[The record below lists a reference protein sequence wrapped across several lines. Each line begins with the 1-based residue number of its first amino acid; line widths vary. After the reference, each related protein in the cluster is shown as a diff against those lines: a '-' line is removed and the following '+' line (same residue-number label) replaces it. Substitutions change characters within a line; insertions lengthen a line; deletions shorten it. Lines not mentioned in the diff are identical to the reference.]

1 MTLVDAAGYFVPDG
15 LDRYL
20 PSRHADGAWRRDELH
35 LAPVSGLVT
44 HHMEQWRAQH
54 ADPSLMIARLSFEVL
69 GQIPCGAVELT
80 TDVIRPG
87 RTIELLETTA
97 QIGDRVIIRAR
108 GWLLQT
114 SDTADIAGD
123 EFTPLPAPDQQPETA
138 VEFPM
143 SGDWPGGF
151 IRSLHVQRVGD
162 ARPGRG
168 RAWIRSDVP
177 LIAGETAS
185 PLAEFVR
192 LVDTANGVA
201 MRQDPA
207 EWLFPNVDLTLHLL
221 RQPTGPWVGL
231 DTRVAFGAAGL
242 GITSSV
248 MHDIHGPVGTVQQAL
263 TVRRR

>member
-1 MTLVDAAGYFVPDG
+1 MTLVTADGYFVPDG
-15 LDRYL
+15 PNHYL
-20 PSRHADGAWRRDELH
+20 PTTHAGGAWRRDELH

-54 ADPSLMIARLSFEVL
+54 ADPSLTFARLSYEVL
-69 GQIPCGAVELT
+69 GQIPCGTVELT
-80 TDVIRPG
+80 TEVIRPG

-97 QIGDRVIIRAR
+97 RIGDRAIIHAR

-114 SDTADIAGD
+114 SDTADVAGA
-123 EFTPLPAPDQQPETA
+123 EFAPMPAPDLLPDSAEP
-138 VEFPM
+138 VPL

-151 IRSLHVQRVGD
+151 IRSLHVQRVGE
-162 ARPGRG
+162 ARAGRG

-185 PLAEFVR
+185 PLAEYVR

-207 EWLFPNVDLTLHLL
+207 AWLFPNVDLTLHLL
-221 RQPTGPWVGL
+221 RQPAGPWVGL
-231 DTRVAFGAAGL
+231 DTRVAFGATGL